1 MIDDEK
7 VIHTAQENV
16 LYVHES
22 FSSMFHGMLNW
33 FQTQFEPRFAYKVI
47 STYDKAVQFFR
58 SKKLAKDGTIQTN
71 ILPSITL
78 DPNLDFTNEERSGKF
93 FWMFPNFN
101 NVSYRPFAPKI
112 NLKDQGV
119 TISVIHTRYSGT
131 CDVTFWLSS
140 IYELFDFRSKI
151 IQFCGGTGRWI
162 RPDFFWS
169 HIILPKELVEFNRP
183 TDKKKLDW
191 SATPLEL
198 IQLNT
203 TNTKEYAIPF
213 PLNAVWRLDSLS
225 DGSTKYG
232 ADQLT
237 EWRFTATFTWE
248 ANIPTYLR
256 LDNYS
261 FYNMHPN
268 VSVHITPAYAAQ
280 PLVDRIEMVDCL
292 YRDEILEKIIHG
304 NRIWYVDKTPKE
316 CKNCTCEY
324 KDSDEVGKPFVKFD
338 ETQCNHYPK
347 SYAPWDHIVSGKIY
361 DVEYLQNHYD
371 EVIKDGYILLIDSY
385 KPNLHN
391 DYLRR
396 AKGCLCCSDDNNGDF
411 YDMISSIR
419 LSTIC
424 NFSRALYNSLKENRI
439 GDCITM
445 DSISKTIYNGLYPSK
460 MLDYS
465 DIIDK
470 DCEDVCNNLIELF
483 TKYSDTKFEKDESY
497 RRLNFGLTEVVN
509 VDKVD
514 DLGLM
519 VIDDNKT
526 IILDKLVTNRMAN
539 DIDVYVNNEYVDK
552 KYYTILG
559 RTLTFTDDYNI
570 GEYPHIKISYKGITR
585 IVNLDLFTNYLMT
598 KTDERNYL
606 LDGKKIEIE
615 LPEEFSTE
623 YVKCCSYNGMLEEY
637 KDFEIVDHKIIFN
650 LQPMRDRVIQVFA
663 NRKSN

>member
-1 MIDDEK
+1 MIDEK
-7 VIHTAQENV
+7 LIHAKVDDV

-22 FSSMFHGMLNW
+22 FSSLFHGMLNW
-33 FQTQFEPRFAYKVI
+33 FSTIFEPRFAYKVI
-47 STYDKAVQFFR
+47 STYDKAVQFFK
-58 SKKLAKDGTIQTN
+58 SKRMAKDGTIQTN

-78 DPNLDFTNEERSGKF
+78 DPNLDFTNEDRSGRF

-101 NVSYRPFAPKI
+101 NYCFRPFAPKI

-169 HIILPKELVEFNRP
+169 HIILPKEIVEFNRP
-183 TDKKKLDW
+183 DDKKKLDW

-203 TNTKEYAIPF
+203 TNSREYAMPY
-213 PLNAVWRLDSLS
+213 PLNAIWRLDSLS

-261 FYNMHPN
+261 FYNMRPN
-268 VSVHITPAYAAQ
+268 VSVHVTPAYASQ
-280 PLVDRIEMVDCL
+280 PLINRIEMVDSL
-292 YRDEILEKIIHG
+292 YRDDVLRKIISG
-304 NRIWYVDKTPKE
+304 NKIHCVNKTPKE
-316 CKNCTCEY
+316 CKNCTCEF

-338 ETQCNHYPK
+338 ETQCNHFPETYVL
-347 SYAPWDHIVSGKIY
+347 WDHIVSGKIY
-361 DVEYLQNHYD
+361 DVEYLHDHYEQASKED
-371 EVIKDGYILLIDSY
+371 YILLIDSY
-385 KPNLHN
+385 RPNLHN

-411 YDMISSIR
+411 YDMIGSIR
-419 LSTIC
+419 LPTIC
-424 NFSRALYNSLKENRI
+424 NFSRALYDSLKEDRI

-460 MLDYS
+460 FLCYS
-465 DIIDK
+465 DVIDK
-470 DCEDVCNNLIELF
+470 DYEDVCNNLIDLF
-483 TKYSDTKFEKDESY
+483 NKYKDCKFEKDDKY
-497 RRLNFGLTEVVN
+497 RRLNFGLVELNTI
-509 VDKVD
+509 DKVE
-514 DLGLM
+514 DLGRRRF
-519 VIDDNKT
+519 DENKT
-526 IILDKLVTNRMAN
+526 IVLDRLISSRMAK
-539 DIDVYVNNEYVDK
+539 DIDVYVNNECVAK
-552 KYYTILG
+552 KYYEILG
-559 RTLTFTDDYNI
+559 KTLTFTDDYKLTD
-570 GEYPHIKISYKGITR
+570 YPHIKIKYKGITQT
-585 IVNLDLFTNYLMT
+585 INLELLTNYIMT

-606 LDGKKIEIE
+606 VDDKKIEIE
-615 LPEEFSTE
+615 IPDEFDTN
-623 YVKCCSYNGMLEEY
+623 YVKCCSYNGILEEHR
-637 KDFEIVDHKIIFN
+637 DFEIVDHKIIFK
-650 LQPMRDRVIQVFA
+650 LQPMRDKVIQVFA